1 MRAKP
6 GEAHAAFRVLTAR
19 TTDHCVLWPFTVNSK
34 GYGQLGVN
42 GKSTSVHV
50 LACEQAHGPRPE
62 GKQVAHSCGV
72 KRCINQRHLR
82 WATQSENEADK
93 VLHGTVRRSA
103 A

>member
-1 MRAKP
+1 MRARP
-6 GEAHAAFRVLTAR
+6 NEARR
-19 TTDHCVLWPFTVNSK
+19 TFHTLSNLETDECVLWPHTVNSK
-34 GYGQLGVN
+34 GYGQIGVN

-62 GKQVAHSCGV
+62 GKQAAHSCGV

-93 VLHGTVRRSA
+93 VVHGTVRRSA